1 MWNVMCMFLVRFT
14 ERLTEL
20 DLFWSFVSL
29 VSFGLSVTDVLC
41 PAIWFLSLYVSSH
54 SVVPFSLSDLSLL
67 RVCVC
72 VVCLRALLCKALA
85 LSDESVCY
93 LFGSGGREWRW
104 DVLYRH
110 DCKDDLWRSQMYN
123 KKCQKK
129 LKLCVYYWLDN
140 FLFSQVNTSW
150 AVGKLVW
157 LCFVCSLLSIA
168 VGVNFY

>member
-1 MWNVMCMFLVRFT
+1 MKCDVHVLGEIHREADWVGFILVLRFI
-14 ERLTEL
+14 
-20 DLFWSFVSL
+20 SFIWTVCYWCPLSSHLISVPVCVVSL
-29 VSFGLSVTDVLC
+29 CRALQ
-41 PAIWFLSLYVSSH
+41 PQWSLPPQS
-54 SVVPFSLSDLSLL
+54 
-67 RVCVC
+67 VCVC
-72 VVCLRALLCKALA
+72 R
-85 LSDESVCY
+85 LSAGAAVQSPCSEWWKCV
-93 LFGSGGREWRW
+93 LFYSGQGGREWRW

-157 LCFVCSLLSIA
+157 LCFVCSFII
-168 VGVNFY
+168 NCCWC